1 MAIKKQCTN
10 MSIRV
15 KTDYKLLVGNN
26 IQKIADKINI
36 EAVQDN
42 LFLISNKKVVG
53 QGGKSS

>member
-1 MAIKKQCTN
+1 

-36 EAVQDN
+36 EAVKDN
-42 LFLISNKKVVG
+42 LFLVSNKKVVG

>member
-15 KTDYKLLVGNN
+15 RTDYKLIAGNN
-26 IQKIADKINI
+26 IQKIADHINV
-36 EAVQDN
+36 EARLKN
-42 LFLISNKKVVG
+42 LFLVSNKKVVG